1 MFSPG
6 NEESWNMRIQIVSVG
21 EKMNLNQKTPRVDK
35 RISGLEGGYG
45 YGASSDQESEA
56 KNESRGRSVGGELA
70 SSEQHKKT

>member
-1 MFSPG
+1 
-6 NEESWNMRIQIVSVG
+6 MRILVVSVG

-35 RISGLEGGYG
+35 RISGLEREYG
-45 YGASSDQESEA
+45 YGTSSDQENKA